1 MALGETIWRWQER
14 RREKELQGFKS
25 GIIVEI
31 GEDVAEDVNMDDL
44 QDVSMDDVPEAM
56 SNGNAAKATE
66 DGLEG
71 LLPPDQI
78 AVIKAAID
86 TLELE
91 DAVNELLDRNRR
103 ALARLEEL
111 QRLRIDSED
120 GGSSE
125 VEVGSEEWDTGEYSR
140 QLKLSEGR

>member
-1 MALGETIWRWQER
+1 MEVGRMGLGETVWRWEER
-14 RREKELQGFKS
+14 RRERELQRFKAGF
-25 GIIVEI
+25 IVEI
-31 GEDVAEDVNMDDL
+31 EENTAEDVAMEDLQEVNMDG
-44 QDVSMDDVPEAM
+44 MPEAT
-56 SNGNAAKATE
+56 SNETMTKATE

-78 AVIKAAID
+78 AVIKAALD

-91 DAVNELLDRNRR
+91 DAVNELLGRNRR

-111 QRLRIDSED
+111 QRLRIGGED

-125 VEVGSEEWDTGEYSR
+125 VEIGSEEWDTGEYSR
-140 QLKLSEGR
+140 